1 MKPTSFLHLC
11 GCGKSKENSIFMWK
25 KGAFPCITIHWHI
38 FTSQGTIEKI
48 QFHIVFT
55 NFIAGTR
62 IKQKTDIQYNKVF
75 DLIHQKRINNDKGYT
90 IHSSYYTNTTHV
102 RTYKKRTKEKSIY
115 WSFLTGVGGTTWGV
129 VGWTDKGTAFL
140 EITAALGLTYPA
152 LS

>member
-1 MKPTSFLHLC
+1 MIHHIIFVSLWLVSQKKIPFLC
-11 GCGKSKENSIFMWK
+11 EKR
-25 KGAFPCITIHWHI
+25 GAFTCITIHWHI
-38 FTSQGTIEKI
+38 YYTRYNWKDTISHCIYPFYCCYKNKAEIWHSI
-48 QFHIVFT
+48 Q
-55 NFIAGTR
+55 
-62 IKQKTDIQYNKVF
+62 QCF